1 MEPKQKK
8 NSMEKLATF
17 IVDKRHLFFVL
28 YIFALIFSV
37 IAIPWTKVENDITTY
52 LSDDTETKQGLV
64 VMSDSLITNGTARI
78 MVSNVTYETAL
89 TLQEEMT
96 ACTGVSMVDF
106 DSTADHYKNASAL
119 FEVSFGREAT
129 DPASV
134 EGMAQIRQILAPYDA
149 SIDTLIGFDEIALLT
164 SEMGSILLVGAGIMF
179 IVLILTSRSYAE
191 ILVFLCTFG
200 AAAILNLGTNFIFEK
215 ISFISN
221 AVTVVLQLALAV
233 DYAIILCHRFSDEHE
248 TLAPRE
254 ACIAALSKALPEI
267 SASSLTTISGL
278 AAMGFMEFRIGL
290 DMAMCLVKAIAISL
304 LTVFTLM
311 PGLLMLFSNL
321 IDKTRHKKLLP
332 KVNFIGKF
340 AVATRYLTLPVF
352 LIALVAG
359 FHFSSQCPFCYDY
372 TDLTTAKQSEMQVAY
387 QKIKKTF
394 GTSNMVALVVPTGNY
409 EAEQEILAKLEAR
422 PEVNSAMGLS
432 NIEAMDGYVLTD
444 SLSPRDF
451 SELVGLDYEVAQALY
466 TAYAVSEN
474 QYGDMLGGLE
484 NYEVPLYDLF
494 IFLKDTMDD
503 MNISLDGIMGDSAD
517 MLDQLETAQAS
528 LRSDKYSRMVV
539 YLNLPM
545 ESEET
550 FAFLDTIH
558 QIVDPYYPDQGTYVL
573 GNSTSCRDLS
583 ASFSTDNV
591 VISLLSAFFVILI
604 LLFTF
609 KSAAL
614 SLLLIGVIQTSIWLN
629 FSINTFTGVPLYFIG
644 YLTVTA
650 IQMGANID
658 YAIVL
663 SSHFLEHKKNMPAK
677 KAIVEAVNGAFPTIF
692 TSGSILTVAAGL
704 VGNMTSQP
712 VVAIMGT
719 VLARGTFI
727 SILMVLFVLPQLLVL
742 CSNLIDRTSFKVKA
756 LELPTRE
763 ATGTMAI
770 QGHIRG
776 HVDGFIEADVK
787 GVLHGKLDA
796 SVATGTTITLTENT
810 PQEESTNST
819 LSDETILS
827 DETYQKKGD
836 KAHV

>member
-1 MEPKQKK
+1 MKAKPKK
-8 NSMEKLATF
+8 NRMEKLATF
-17 IVDKRHLFFVL
+17 IVDKRHLFFTL
-28 YIFALIFSV
+28 YLFALIFSV
-37 IAIPWTKVENDITTY
+37 IAIPWTQVENDITFY

-64 VMSDSLITNGTARI
+64 VMSDHLITNGTARI
-78 MVSNVTYETAL
+78 MLSNVTYETAVA
-89 TLQEEMT
+89 LQEEMA

-106 DSTADHYKNASAL
+106 DDTEAHYKNASAL
-119 FEVSFGREAT
+119 FEVSFGGEAT
-129 DPASV
+129 DPDSV
-134 EGMAQIRQILAPYDA
+134 EGMEQIRQLLTPYDA
-149 SIDTLIGFDEIALLT
+149 SIDTAIGFDEIAQLT
-164 SEMGSILLVGAGIMF
+164 EEMGSILVVGIVIIF
-179 IVLILTSRSYAE
+179 IVLVLTSRAYAE
-191 ILVFLCTFG
+191 ILVFLCTFL
-200 AAAILNLGTNFIFEK
+200 AAAILNLGTNFIFGK

-267 SASSLTTISGL
+267 SASSLTTVSGL
-278 AAMGFMEFRIGL
+278 AAMGFMEFRLGM
-290 DMAMCLVKAIAISL
+290 DMAMCLVKAILYSL

-332 KVNFIGKF
+332 KVSFIGKF
-340 AVATRYLTLPVF
+340 AVLTRYLALPVF
-352 LIALVAG
+352 VIALIAG

-372 TDLTTAKQSEMQVAY
+372 TDLTTPKQSEIQVAY
-387 QKIKKTF
+387 QKIKGTF

-409 EAEQEILAKLEAR
+409 EAEQEFLAKLEAR
-422 PEVNSAMGLS
+422 PEVNSVMGLS

-451 SELVGLDYEVAQALY
+451 SELVGLDYEVAQTLY
-466 TAYAVSEN
+466 TAYAVSNN

-484 NYEVPLYDLF
+484 NYRIPLYDLF
-494 IFLKDTMDD
+494 MFLKGTMDD
-503 MNISLDGIMGDSAD
+503 MNISLDSFMGDSAG

-528 LRSDKYSRMVV
+528 LRSDKYSRMVI
-539 YLNLPM
+539 YLNLSM

-558 QIVDPYYPDQGTYVL
+558 EIVDPYYDGQGVYVL

-583 ASFSTDNV
+583 SSFSTDNV
-591 VISLLSAFFVILI
+591 IISLLSCFFVILI

-663 SSHFLEHKKNMPAK
+663 SSHFLEYKKHMPTK
-677 KAIVEAVNGAFPTIF
+677 EAIVEAVNGAFPTIF
-692 TSGSILTVAAGL
+692 TSGSILTVAAYL
-704 VGNMTSQP
+704 VGSMTSQP

-719 VLARGTFI
+719 VLGRGTFI

-742 CSNLIDRTSFKVKA
+742 FSGLIDRTTFSVKA
-756 LELPTRE
+756 REAHIRE

-776 HVDGFIEADVK
+776 HVNGYIEADVR

-796 SVATGTTITLTENT
+796 NISTGATVTEEEN
-810 PQEESTNST
+810 QEGG
-819 LSDETILS
+819 
-827 DETYQKKGD
+827 QCH
-836 KAHV
+836 A

>member
-1 MEPKQKK
+1 MEPKKKK
-8 NSMEKLATF
+8 NGMEKLATF

-64 VMSDSLITNGTARI
+64 VMSDNLITNGTARI
-78 MVSNVTYETAL
+78 MLSNVTYETAAAV
-89 TLQEEMT
+89 QEEI
-96 ACTGVSMVDF
+96 AAVPGVSMVDF
-106 DSTADHYKNASAL
+106 NDTESRYKDGSAL
-119 FEVSFGREAT
+119 YEITFAGEAT
-129 DPASV
+129 DPVSV
-134 EGMAQIRQILAPYDA
+134 AGMEQIREIVAPYDA

-164 SEMGSILLVGAGIMF
+164 SEMGSILVVGVVIML
-179 IVLILTSRSYAE
+179 IVLVLTSRAYAE

-200 AAAILNLGTNFIFEK
+200 AAAVLNMGTNFIFGQ

-290 DMAMCLVKAIAISL
+290 DMAMCLVKAISFSL

-311 PGLLMLFSNL
+311 PGLLMLFSGL

-332 KVNFIGKF
+332 KVSFIGKF
-340 AVATRYLTLPVF
+340 AVATRWLVLPLF
-352 LIALVAG
+352 LVALVAG
-359 FHFSSQCPFCYDY
+359 FHYSSQCPFCYDY
-372 TDLTTAKQSEMQVAY
+372 TDLTTAKQSETQIAY
-387 QKIKKTF
+387 QKIKSTF

-409 EAEQEILAKLEAR
+409 EAEQEILAQLEAR

-432 NIEAMDGYVLTD
+432 NIEALDGYVLTD
-444 SLSPRDF
+444 SLTPRRL
-451 SELVGLDYEVAQALY
+451 SELIGLDYEVTQALY

-474 QYGDMLGGLE
+474 QYGELLGGIE
-484 NYEVPLYDLF
+484 NYEIPLYDLF
-494 IFLKDTMDD
+494 MFLLDEMDN
-503 MNISLDGIMGDSAD
+503 MNISLEDQMGDAAA

-528 LRSDKYSRMVV
+528 LRSEKYSRMVV

-558 QIVDPYYPDQGTYVL
+558 EIADPYYDGEGVYVL

-614 SLLLIGVIQTSIWLN
+614 SVLLIGVIQTSIWLN

-663 SSHFLEHKKNMPAK
+663 SSHFLEHKQHMPAK
-677 KAIVEAVNGAFPTIF
+677 EAIVEAINGAFPTIF

-727 SILMVLFVLPQLLVL
+727 SIIMVLFVLPQLLVL
-742 CSNLIDRTSFKVKA
+742 SSNLIDRTSFTMKS

-770 QGHIRG
+770 SGHIRG

-787 GVLHGKLDA
+787 GILHGKLDA
-796 SVATGTTITLTENT
+796 SVSTGTSIQVAENT
-810 PQEESTNST
+810 AEEGG
-819 LSDETILS
+819 E
-827 DETYQKKGD
+827 
-836 KAHV
+836 AHA

>member
-1 MEPKQKK
+1 MNPKPKK
-8 NSMEKLATF
+8 NRMEKLATF
-17 IVDKRHLFFVL
+17 IVDKRHLFFTL
-28 YIFALIFSV
+28 YIFALIFCV
-37 IAIPWTKVENDITTY
+37 IAIPWTKVENDITSY

-64 VMSDSLITNGTARI
+64 IMSDSLITNGTARI

-89 TLQEEMT
+89 DLQEEMA

-106 DSTADHYKNASAL
+106 DSTEAHYKNASAL
-119 FEVSFGREAT
+119 FEVSFGGEAT
-129 DPASV
+129 APDSV
-134 EGMAQIRQILAPYDA
+134 EGMEQIRALLAPYDT
-149 SIDTLIGFDEIALLT
+149 SIDTQIGFDEIAQLT
-164 SEMGSILLVGAGIMF
+164 TEMGSILVVGVVIVF
-179 IVLILTSRSYAE
+179 IVLVLTSRAYAE

-200 AAAILNLGTNFIFEK
+200 AAAVLNLGTNFIFDK

-248 TLAPRE
+248 VLAPRE

-340 AVATRYLTLPVF
+340 AVATRYLALPIF
-352 LIALVAG
+352 LVALVAG

-372 TDLTTAKQSEMQVAY
+372 TDLTTAKQSEIQVAY
-387 QKIKKTF
+387 QKIKGTF
-394 GTSNMVALVVPTGNY
+394 GTSNMVALVVPTGDY
-409 EAEQEILAKLEAR
+409 EAEQEFLAKLEAR
-422 PEVNSAMGLS
+422 PEVNSVMGLS

-444 SLSPRDF
+444 SLSPREF

-466 TAYAVSEN
+466 TAYAVSES

-484 NYEVPLYDLF
+484 HYKIPLYDLF
-494 IFLKDTMDD
+494 MFLKGTMDD
-503 MNISLDGIMGDSAD
+503 MNISLDSMMGDSAG

-545 ESEET
+545 ESDET

-558 QIVDPYYPDQGTYVL
+558 QIVDPYYPGQSVYVL

-614 SLLLIGVIQTSIWLN
+614 AILLIGVIQTSIWLN
-629 FSINTFTGVPLYFIG
+629 FSINTFTGIPLYFIG

-663 SSHFLEHKKNMPAK
+663 SSHFLEHKKHMPAK
-677 KAIVEAVNGAFPTIF
+677 DAIVEAVNGAFPTIF

-704 VGNMTSQP
+704 VGQMTSQP
-712 VVAIMGT
+712 VVAIMGSI
-719 VLARGTFI
+719 LARGTFI

-742 CSNLIDRTSFKVKA
+742 CSNLIDRTSFKMKG

-776 HVDGFIEADVK
+776 HVDGFIEANVH
-787 GVLHGKLDA
+787 GILHGKLDA
-796 SVATGTTITLTENT
+796 SVATGTTVEVKEDTDTRV
-810 PQEESTNST
+810 P
-819 LSDETILS
+819 DETTVSEQVIP
-827 DETYQKKGD
+827 EKGGED
-836 KAHV
+836 HA

>member
-1 MEPKQKK
+1 MNSKPKK
-8 NSMEKLATF
+8 NRMEKLAAF

-28 YIFALIFSV
+28 YLFALIFSV

-78 MVSNVTYETAL
+78 MVSNVTYKTAL
-89 TLQEEMT
+89 DLQEEIA
-96 ACTGVSMVDF
+96 ACTGVSMVEF
-106 DSTADHYKNASAL
+106 DDTEAHYRGASAL
-119 FEVSFGREAT
+119 FDISFAGEAT
-129 DPASV
+129 DPDSV
-134 EGMAQIRQILAPYDA
+134 EGMEQIREILAPYDT
-149 SIDTLIGFDEIALLT
+149 SIDTQIGFDEIAQLT
-164 SEMGSILLVGAGIMF
+164 TEMGGILVVGVVIVF
-179 IVLILTSRSYAE
+179 IVLVLTSRAYAE

-200 AAAILNLGTNFIFEK
+200 AAAILNLGTNFIFDK

-278 AAMGFMEFRIGL
+278 AAMGFMEFRIGM

-340 AVATRYLTLPVF
+340 AVATRYLALPIF
-352 LIALVAG
+352 LVALVAG

-372 TDLTTAKQSEMQVAY
+372 TDLTTAKQSEIQVAY

-409 EAEQEILAKLEAR
+409 EAEQEFLAKLEAR
-422 PEVNSAMGLS
+422 PEVNSVMGLS

-466 TAYAVSEN
+466 TAYAVSES

-484 NYEVPLYDLF
+484 NYEIPLYDLF
-494 IFLKDTMDD
+494 MFLKGTMDD
-503 MNISLDGIMGDSAD
+503 MNISLDGIMGDSAG

-558 QIVDPYYPDQGTYVL
+558 EIVDPYYPGQSTYVL

-614 SLLLIGVIQTSIWLN
+614 SVLLIGVIQTSIWLN

-663 SSHFLEHKKNMPAK
+663 SSHFLEHKKHMSVK
-677 KAIVEAVNGAFPTIF
+677 EAIVEAVNGAFPTIF
-692 TSGSILTVAAGL
+692 TSGSILTVAAYL

-727 SILMVLFVLPQLLVL
+727 SIIMVLFVLPQLLVL
-742 CSNLIDRTSFKVKA
+742 CSNLIDRTSFRMKG

-770 QGHIRG
+770 HGHILG
-776 HVDGFIEADVK
+776 HVDGFIEADVH
-787 GVLHGKLDA
+787 GILHGKLDA
-796 SVATGTTITLTENT
+796 TVSTGTTIDVAEENDSH
-810 PQEESTNST
+810 PENVVPDNSV
-819 LSDETILS
+819 LPKEPFL
-827 DETYQKKGD
+827 EKGGNTH
-836 KAHV
+836 A

>member
-1 MEPKQKK
+1 MEPTPKK
-8 NSMEKLATF
+8 SKMEKLATF
-17 IVDKRHLFFVL
+17 IVDKRHLFFIL
-28 YIFALIFSV
+28 YLFALIFSV

-78 MVSNVTYETAL
+78 MLSNVTYETAL
-89 TLQEEMT
+89 RLQEQM
-96 ACTGVSMVDF
+96 ANCVGVSMVDF
-106 DSTADHYKNASAL
+106 DDTSAHYKNASAL
-119 FEVSFGREAT
+119 FEVSFAGEAT
-129 DPASV
+129 DPDSV
-134 EGMAQIRQILAPYDA
+134 QGMEQIRELLAPYDA
-149 SIDTLIGFDEIALLT
+149 SIDTQIGFDEIAQLT
-164 SEMGSILLVGAGIMF
+164 TEMGSILLVGAGIMF

-200 AAAILNLGTNFIFEK
+200 TAAILNLGTNFIFEK

-278 AAMGFMEFRIGL
+278 AAMGFMEFRLGM
-290 DMAMCLVKAIAISL
+290 DMAMCLVKAISFSL

-311 PGLLMLFSNL
+311 PGFLMLFSNL
-321 IDKTRHKKLLP
+321 IDKTKHKKLLP
-332 KVNFIGKF
+332 KVSFIGKF
-340 AVATRYLTLPVF
+340 AFATRFLALPVF
-352 LIALVAG
+352 IVALAAG

-387 QKIKKTF
+387 QKIKTTF

-409 EAEQEILAKLEAR
+409 EAEQAFLAELEAR
-422 PEVNSAMGLS
+422 PEVNSVMGLS
-432 NIEAMDGYVLTD
+432 NIEAMDGIVLTD

-451 SELVGLDYEVAQALY
+451 SELIGLDYEVAQALY
-466 TAYAVSEN
+466 TAYAVSES

-484 NYEVPLYDLF
+484 NYKIPLYDLF
-494 IFLKDTMDD
+494 MFLKGSMDD

-517 MLDQLETAQAS
+517 MLGQLETAQAS
-528 LRSDKYSRMVV
+528 LRSDDYSRMVV

-558 QIVDPYYPDQGTYVL
+558 EIVDPYYPGQGVYVL

-583 ASFSTDNV
+583 SSFSTDNV

-609 KSAAL
+609 KSAVLAV
-614 SLLLIGVIQTSIWLN
+614 LLIGVIQTSIWLN
-629 FSINTFTGVPLYFIG
+629 FSINTFTGIPLYFIG

-663 SSHFLEHKKNMPAK
+663 SSHFLEHKKHLSPK
-677 KAIVEAVNGAFPTIF
+677 EAIVEAVNEAFPTIF
-692 TSGSILTVAAGL
+692 TSGSILTVAAYL
-704 VGNMTSQP
+704 VGQMTSQP

-719 VLARGTFI
+719 VLGRGTFI

-742 CSNLIDRTSFKVKA
+742 FSGLIDRTSFKVKT

-776 HVDGFIEADVK
+776 HVNGYIEADVR

-796 SVATGTTITLTENT
+796 SVATGTTINMTGDQNFDA
-810 PQEESTNST
+810 SN
-819 LSDETILS
+819 ETIQ
-827 DETYQKKGD
+827 EKGGENH
-836 KAHV
+836 A